1 MSGPPRA
8 RVAVVTGVTSGIG
21 AALARRLAASG
32 YTVVGLA
39 RDEGRLAAVAA
50 ECAALRDASAGARP
64 SAAAAAPPFVPVRVD
79 LAVPADR
86 ARALADVAARFD
98 ALDVL
103 VNDAAEVVYELPSAL
118 APAAWQRL
126 LDVNLLAGIELVH
139 GLLPRLTRGGHI
151 VNVSSVTARF
161 LPAARFGPYAV
172 TKAALEEWT
181 RALRLEVDPRG
192 IKVTLVAPGLV
203 DTPIYDKVQGFEE
216 ARARIRTQVTTW
228 LAADDVAEAVV
239 WALERPPHVVV
250 GELVLL
256 PAGQAR

>member
-1 MSGPPRA
+1 MSGRLRA

-21 AALARRLAASG
+21 AALVRRLVATG

-39 RDEGRLAAVAA
+39 RDEGRLAAIAA
-50 ECAALRDASAGARP
+50 ECAAVPGAR
-64 SAAAAAPPFVPVRVD
+64 ATPFVPVRVD
-79 LAVPADR
+79 LAVPAER
-86 ARALADVAARFD
+86 ARALAEVGARTD
-98 ALDVL
+98 AIDVL

-126 LDVNLLAGIELVH
+126 VEVNLLAGIDLVNA
-139 GLLPRLTRGGHI
+139 LLPRMGRGGHI

-192 IKVTLVAPGLV
+192 VKVTLVAPGLV
-203 DTPIYDKVQGFEE
+203 DTPIYDKVHGFEE
-216 ARARIRTQVTTW
+216 TRARIRAQVPTW

-239 WALERPPHVVV
+239 WALERPAHVVV
-250 GELVLL
+250 GELTLL
-256 PAGQAR
+256 PSGQAR